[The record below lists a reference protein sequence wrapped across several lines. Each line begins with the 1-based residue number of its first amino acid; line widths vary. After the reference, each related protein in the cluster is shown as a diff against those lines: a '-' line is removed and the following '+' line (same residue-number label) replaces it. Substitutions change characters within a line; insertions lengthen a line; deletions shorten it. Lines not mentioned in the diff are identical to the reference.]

1 MLELNVDD
9 EEDDD
14 DDDVDDVDDVDDD
27 DDVDDVDDVD
37 DDDDDDDD
45 DVILLVQ
52 SNLFNLG
59 TRFFKI
65 DFLRL
70 ERFLFSFHIF
80 FFFLFLPYRTI
91 NSILSSSS

>member
-65 DFLRL
+65 L

-80 FFFLFLPYRTI
+80 FFFLFLPYRTTLSI
-91 NSILSSSS
+91 NSILSSIS